1 MDDTETQGVFALG
14 FFYLSIYRTLVPL
27 GKKKYSNVCMQS
39 VVKYLFKELRHMLE
53 A

>member
-1 MDDTETQGVFALG
+1 MDDTETQGVFAWV
-14 FFYLSIYRTLVPL
+14 FYLSIYRTLVSL